1 MSLEFAKLH
10 SLGND
15 FLIVRTGESGDL
27 PSSLGSLA
35 VGLCDRHRGV
45 GADGVV
51 FYQPTVSDNE
61 AETAAIIVNADGS
74 KAEVSG
80 NGLRCLAAFL
90 NASGIHRGES
100 LRIRTV
106 VGVRTCRLKE
116 VRNGAYIYESC
127 MGRPVLDPSLV
138 PAHIGGSPGPVIDY
152 PLEIATGVV
161 VVSVCSLGNPH
172 CSTFWPEL
180 SQVHVEGIG
189 PLLECHQAFPR
200 KTNVEFVQVLGKHSL
215 RVRFWERGV
224 GLTMAS
230 GTGAS
235 AAAVASILRGSAES
249 PVTVYTELG
258 SMSVTWRPGEDLF
271 LTGPA
276 EFICQG
282 TYFPDSSAPESA

>member
-15 FLIVRTGESGDL
+15 FLIVRSGEAGDL
-27 PSSLGSLA
+27 PSSLSALA
-35 VGLCDRHRGV
+35 IGLCDRHRGV

-51 FYQPTVSDNE
+51 FYQPTSSDSE
-61 AETAAIIVNADGS
+61 AEAAAIIINADGS

-90 NASGIHRGES
+90 NASGIHPGET

-106 VGVRTCRLKE
+106 VGVRTYRLEAVK
-116 VRNGAYIYESC
+116 NGTYIYESC
-127 MGRPVLDPSLV
+127 MGRPVLEPSLV
-138 PAHIGGSPGPVIDY
+138 PAQLDGSPGLVIDH

-161 VVSVCSLGNPH
+161 RVSVCSLGNPH
-172 CSTFWPEL
+172 CSTFWSEL
-180 SQVHVEGIG
+180 AQAPVETIG
-189 PLLECHQAFPR
+189 PLLERHRAFPR
-200 KTNVEFVQVLGKHSL
+200 RTNVEFVQVLDRHSL

-230 GTGAS
+230 GTGVS
-235 AAAVASILRGSAES
+235 AAAVASILRGLVES
-249 PVTVYTELG
+249 PVSVYTELG

-271 LTGPA
+271 LIGPA

-282 TYFPDSSAPESA
+282 SYIPGSDALEPA